1 MSGERRRIRKKEETV
16 LEPKI
21 AVFDKSSNPNG
32 CEFRHAVFCI
42 VVRRLRSFGKCYKTA
57 AGVVG
62 RLHSEDAKIGNYRVD
77 YNSTRSAAPKSG
89 GGAAPAVAVAGY
101 SSHSLNLFN

>member
-1 MSGERRRIRKKEETV
+1 MVE
-16 LEPKI
+16 
-21 AVFDKSSNPNG
+21 
-32 CEFRHAVFCI
+32 
-42 VVRRLRSFGKCYKTA
+42 
-57 AGVVG
+57 

-101 SSHSLNLFN
+101 SSHSLNKFNEREYNPTYACNKLATV